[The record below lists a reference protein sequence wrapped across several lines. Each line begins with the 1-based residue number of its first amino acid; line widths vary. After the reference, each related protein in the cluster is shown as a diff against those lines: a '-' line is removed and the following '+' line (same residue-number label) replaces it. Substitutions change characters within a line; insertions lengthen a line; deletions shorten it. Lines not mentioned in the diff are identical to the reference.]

1 MDGRKKLT
9 ISNLRKMKETGEKI
23 VMVTSY
29 DACTASLAEM
39 GNVDMILVGD
49 SVGMTQLGYENTV
62 QVTMDQMVHHCA
74 AVRRGAPNTFI
85 VGDMPFL
92 SCQVSEEQAMRNA
105 MRLMQEG
112 SCDAIKI
119 ESDTFLAPLIA
130 KMVHAGIPVMGH
142 IGLLPQHIKTSGV
155 YKIQGKSEKA
165 AERLLADAKAL
176 EAAGVFSMV
185 IECVPASLAKRIT
198 EEVSIPTIGI
208 GAGKECSGQVQVIND
223 ILGLSSYTPKH
234 AKKYVSLAQVIRDT
248 VSCYTKEVKEGVFP
262 GEENTF

>member
-1 MDGRKKLT
+1 MEKKKKLT
-9 ISNLRKMKETGEKI
+9 ISQLRKMKDNGEKI
-23 VMVTSY
+23 VMVTAY
-29 DACTASLAEM
+29 DACIASLAEA

-74 AVRRGAPNTFI
+74 AVRRGAPDTFI

-92 SCQVSEEQAMRNA
+92 SCQVSEADAMKNA

-112 SCDAIKI
+112 FCDAVKI
-119 ESDTFLAPLIA
+119 ESDTSLAPLIA

-155 YKIQGKSEKA
+155 YKIQGKTEKA

-176 EAAGVFSMV
+176 EEAGVFATV
-185 IECVPASLAKRIT
+185 IECVPAELAKRIT
-198 EEVSIPTIGI
+198 GECSVPTIGI
-208 GAGKECSGQVQVIND
+208 GAGLDCSGQVQVIND
-223 ILGLSSYTPKH
+223 ILGLSSFTPKH
-234 AKKYVSLAQVIRDT
+234 AKKYGDLAKDIIEIISR
-248 VSCYTKEVKEGVFP
+248 YTHEVKDSSFP
-262 GEENTF
+262 GKENSF

>member
-1 MDGRKKLT
+1 MEKRKKLT
-9 ISNLRKMKETGEKI
+9 VSQFRKMKENGEKI

-29 DACTASLAEM
+29 DACFAALAEA
-39 GNVDMILVGD
+39 GNIDMILVGD

-74 AVRRGAPNTFI
+74 AVRRGAPDTFI

-92 SCQVSEEQAMRNA
+92 SCQISEEQAMRNA

-112 SCDAIKI
+112 FCDAVKI
-119 ESDTFLAPLIA
+119 ESDTLLAPLIA

-165 AERLLADAKAL
+165 ADRLLADAKAL
-176 EAAGVFSMV
+176 EDAGVFSMV
-185 IECVPASLAKRIT
+185 IECVPAALAKRIT
-198 EEVSIPTIGI
+198 EMISVPTIGI
-208 GAGKECSGQVQVIND
+208 GAGKDCSGQVQVIND
-223 ILGLSSYTPKH
+223 ILGLSPYTPKH
-234 AKKYVSLAQVIRDT
+234 ARKHAELAELIKNVI
-248 VSCYTKEVKEGVFP
+248 SSYTKEVKEGVFP
-262 GEENTF
+262 GEENSF

>member
-1 MDGRKKLT
+1 MEKRKKLT
-9 ISNLRKMKETGEKI
+9 VSQLRKMRENGEKI

-29 DACTASLAEM
+29 DACTASLAEA
-39 GNVDMILVGD
+39 GGVDMILVGD

-74 AVRRGAPNTFI
+74 AVRRGAPDTFV

-112 SCDAIKI
+112 LCDAVKI
-119 ESDTFLAPLIA
+119 ESDTLLAPLIA

-155 YKIQGKSEKA
+155 YKIQGKTEKA
-165 AERLLADAKAL
+165 AERLLGDAKAL
-176 EAAGVFSMV
+176 EEAGVFSMV
-185 IECVPASLAKRIT
+185 IECVPANLAKRIT
-198 EEVSIPTIGI
+198 EEISVPTIGI
-208 GAGKECSGQVQVIND
+208 GAGKDCSGQVQVIND
-223 ILGLSSYTPKH
+223 ILGLSSFTPKH
-234 AKKYVSLAQVIRDT
+234 AKKYAQLSELIREAL
-248 VSCYTKEVKEGVFP
+248 SSYAKEVKEESFP
-262 GEENTF
+262 GEENSF